1 MTWTPRSRQ
10 KPPTADELTQ
20 KFNERFIKVNV
31 FILFDQ
37 YDVIDNNYYNNN
49 NNNMIIYFW

>member
-1 MTWTPRSRQ
+1 MTWTPRPRQ

-49 NNNMIIYFW
+49 NMIIYFW